1 MMPTSSYIIGLSIG
15 WLFFSLGI
23 VTLFGRW
30 FDEGGCPPFLLFL
43 TWPIILPITGLVFI
57 ICKVYGIID
66 DFLREFIL
74 S

>member
-1 MMPTSSYIIGLSIG
+1 MPTSSYIIGLTIG

-23 VTLFGRW
+23 VALFGRR
-30 FDEGGCPPFLLFL
+30 FDDGDFPPLLLFL
-43 TWPIILPITGLVFI
+43 FWPIVLPITGLAFI
-57 ICKVYGIID
+57 GSWAFNTIN